1 MLSPGWADILRDS
14 TRRRSLH
21 FRDHHAA
28 GSAGGTL
35 PCLDLI
41 RRLSVLAIALAAI
54 ACGVTSEGGGALAV
68 IDRRSARCVD
78 VVIDGG
84 SSARSTVTRESAGS
98 PSLDADA
105 AEGDT
110 EDVIDRES
118 DGGRAAEAGDSL
130 EPEVVGRAVDGGGTE
145 DAGAAED
152 LWDRVLESRVSAA
165 GLVSYHQLT
174 LDGED
179 LRDVISAMA
188 NAEPESME
196 RDDAVAFWIN
206 AHNALAI
213 HAVLSGANPGTAEGR
228 LRLYRWHRLTIARA
242 RMTLEEVI
250 RRIDP
255 FGSADPRIYFALS
268 NATRGAPPSPVR
280 PIAAP
285 ASTRP
290 WPVLPPGSYEAPR
303 ETRLTTLVF
312 VSSSHACFRGIA
324 ERSSG
329 PAARSRDTS
338 RFTSVTRRWHREFS
352 ERPGRSSSG
361 SSIGPSTRRLW
372 RLPPDSAVVDLSIV
386 IPARNEARMIEGVL
400 RGLREAGV
408 CEVVVVVDGESPNET
423 AEIARPMVDRV
434 LRSEPGRAR
443 QMNAGAAVTRGEG
456 IFFLHADTRV
466 PPGFAA
472 AILTALEDPR
482 VVGGR
487 FDVELDA
494 EGFTFRVIS
503 GMINLRSRWTRLF
516 TGDQGI
522 FIRRSAFDRLGGFPE
537 IALLED
543 LALSTKMKRAGE
555 IASLRARVR
564 TSARRWQEDGVGR
577 TVALMWGIR
586 ALYWFGVS
594 PARLTRFY
602 RAGRSS

>member
-1 MLSPGWADILRDS
+1 
-14 TRRRSLH
+14 
-21 FRDHHAA
+21 
-28 GSAGGTL
+28 
-35 PCLDLI
+35 
-41 RRLSVLAIALAAI
+41 
-54 ACGVTSEGGGALAV
+54 
-68 IDRRSARCVD
+68 
-78 VVIDGG
+78 
-84 SSARSTVTRESAGS
+84 
-98 PSLDADA
+98 
-105 AEGDT
+105 
-110 EDVIDRES
+110 
-118 DGGRAAEAGDSL
+118 
-130 EPEVVGRAVDGGGTE
+130 
-145 DAGAAED
+145 
-152 LWDRVLESRVSAA
+152 
-165 GLVSYHQLT
+165 
-174 LDGED
+174 
-179 LRDVISAMA
+179 
-188 NAEPESME
+188 
-196 RDDAVAFWIN
+196 
-206 AHNALAI
+206 
-213 HAVLSGANPGTAEGR
+213 
-228 LRLYRWHRLTIARA
+228 
-242 RMTLEEVI
+242 
-250 RRIDP
+250 
-255 FGSADPRIYFALS
+255 
-268 NATRGAPPSPVR
+268 
-280 PIAAP
+280 
-285 ASTRP
+285 
-290 WPVLPPGSYEAPR
+290 
-303 ETRLTTLVF
+303 
-312 VSSSHACFRGIA
+312 
-324 ERSSG
+324 
-329 PAARSRDTS
+329 
-338 RFTSVTRRWHREFS
+338 
-352 ERPGRSSSG
+352 
-361 SSIGPSTRRLW
+361 
-372 RLPPDSAVVDLSIV
+372 
-386 IPARNEARMIEGVL
+386 MIEGVL

-408 CEVVVVVDGESPNET
+408 CEVVVVDGESTDET

-564 TSARRWQEDGVGR
+564 TSARRWQEDGVAR